1 MADRIDM
8 RLGGRNLEAAW
19 IGPKPHEAPTLVLLH
34 EGLGSVS
41 AWRDWPA
48 ELAEKSGFG
57 VLVYSRFGYGASDPS
72 PLPWPTT
79 YMHREADDVL
89 PAVLAQAKVER
100 CVLVGHSDGASISIL
115 HAGGLRASSRVHG
128 LVLMSPHVL
137 VEPISIEAI
146 ERSREIYESSG
157 LREKLA
163 QHHAD
168 VDHAFR
174 GWNDIWL
181 HTAFRAWN
189 IESFVPKI
197 TVPMLLVQE
206 ENDPYGTLAQIDA
219 IERAAKAPNHRLIL
233 QGNGHAPW
241 KERREETTRA
251 TVSFARSLFAD

>member
-1 MADRIDM
+1 M
-8 RLGGRNLEAAW
+8 RFGDRNLEAVW

-79 YMHREADDVL
+79 YMHREADDVV
-89 PAVLAQAKVER
+89 PEVLRQAKIER

-115 HAGGLRASSRVHG
+115 HAGGVHASPLVHG
-128 LVLMSPHVL
+128 LVLMSPHVF
-137 VEPISIEAI
+137 VEPISVEAI
-146 ERSREIYESSG
+146 ERSKEVYAKTD
-157 LREKLA
+157 LREKLGK
-163 QHHAD
+163 HHKD

-181 HTAFRAWN
+181 HTDFRAWN
-189 IESFVPKI
+189 IESFVPKVR
-197 TVPMLLVQE
+197 VPMLLVQE

-219 IERAAKAPNHRLIL
+219 IERGAKASTKRLIL
-233 QGNGHAPW
+233 PGNGHAPW
-241 KERREETTRA
+241 KELREETTRA
-251 TVSFARSLFAD
+251 TIDFARSVFAH